1 MGQTWR
7 RRRGIIVIGSFLF
20 LLGQNNKGVG
30 SLHQNSTTQHTD
42 FHHTTSTSNQA
53 TPQIQLTRLQQ
64 SSSSSSQSK
73 AQSTKTKSS
82 ARKSIAHSGSKRS
95 RSRRGAKPASQNTS
109 PRISDPSSE
118 SSQKEDTPR
127 LPSAKAFTAVLLT
140 DADTGQIL
148 FSRNDHQQ
156 WPTAS
161 LAKMM
166 VALLTFEAV
175 ERQEISFR
183 TPILISQRASNEG
196 GRKIYLRK
204 GENFPLEELLQA
216 MMVTSANDASV
227 AIAEHLYG
235 SVEACVAAM
244 NRRARRLG
252 MQDTLYR
259 TPNGLPLRDGT
270 PPDISSAIDQAV
282 LAKAL
287 AQHTLLLEWTSL
299 NRVPFRSGRISLPNT
314 NRLVGKVPGVDGLK
328 TGFTN
333 KARYNLVTTA
343 QRGSLRLIAVVL
355 GGRSSSLR
363 FQTAANLLEWGFTHF
378 TRMNVV
384 EIGKPIGEVRV
395 EKGSSSTLRPI
406 AAQDASLL
414 VRKGEVEDLKIVP
427 QLPSVVLAPIT
438 RYQVLGQVV
447 IQTNDR
453 TVAVIPA
460 ISPQNIPRAHWFPAR
475 H

>member
-1 MGQTWR
+1 VRQMWCR
-7 RRRGIIVIGSFLF
+7 RWEIVVIGSLLFLF
-20 LLGQNNKGVG
+20 GQ
-30 SLHQNSTTQHTD
+30 SHQSEG
-42 FHHTTSTSNQA
+42 A
-53 TPQIQLTRLQQ
+53 LQQ
-64 SSSSSSQSK
+64 SSTKQRAESHNKATSGSSPSTQDIQLSRLQNSSSSRTK
-73 AQSTKTKSS
+73 ARSTKKKTSVRKSS
-82 ARKSIAHSGSKRS
+82 VNAQTKRS
-95 RSRRGAKPASQNTS
+95 RSRRSTK
-109 PRISDPSSE
+109 E
-118 SSQKEDTPR
+118 SSQSTPPKISNQPSETSHNGDSPR
-127 LPSAKAFTAVLLT
+127 LPSAKSFAAVLLT
-140 DADTGQIL
+140 DADTGQVL

-166 VALLTFEAV
+166 VALLTFEAI
-175 ERQEISFR
+175 ERQEVSLHA
-183 TPILISQRASNEG
+183 PIRISQRASNEG

-204 GENFPLEELLQA
+204 GEEFPLEELLQA
-216 MMVTSANDASV
+216 MMVTSANDA
-227 AIAEHLYG
+227 AIAISERLYG

-244 NRRARRLG
+244 NRRASQLG
-252 MQDTLYR
+252 MRDTLYR
-259 TPNGLPLRDGT
+259 TPNGLPLKDGT
-270 PPDISSAIDQAV
+270 PPDVSSAVDQAA

-287 AQHTLLLEWTSL
+287 AQHPLLLEWTSL

-355 GGRSSSLR
+355 GGQSSNLR

-384 EIGKPIGEVRV
+384 KSGKPVGEVRI
-395 EKGSSSTLRPI
+395 EKGSSSTLRPV

-414 VRKGEVEDLKIVP
+414 VRKEEVENLRIVP
-427 QLPSVVLAPIT
+427 QLPPVVLAPIA
-438 RYQVLGQVV
+438 RDQVVGQVV
-447 IQTNDR
+447 VQANDR

-460 ISPQNIPRAHWFPAR
+460 VSPKDIHRAHWFPAR